1 MNNKDYLNE
10 LNKDLKEIQ
19 AISERMVSFQDK
31 VEGNYKQM
39 IETLPESF
47 KNDFMRLFE
56 FAKAGNVD
64 AVNILSQS
72 IIEKNKTNDKDT
84 K

>member
-72 IIEKNKTNDKDT
+72 IIEKNKTNDKSS